1 MKSIKRSAKT
11 QKGTL
16 LLVAIIALIALSGVL
31 EAKRQVVENQLEQV
45 TVRLEQMQTGSTRQD
60 REKAARIVN
69 KVKRL
74 MEVGDIEPTVATI
87 VDVDKLRERNPFYN
101 KAENGDFLIVTVE
114 RAILFSEKRNKI
126 LDVVPVQ
133 VAPAATSQ

>member
-1 MKSIKRSAKT
+1 MKSINRSAKT

-16 LLVAIIALIALSGVL
+16 LIVALVALVALAGVL
-31 EAKRQVVENQLEQV
+31 EAKRQVVANQLEQV

-60 REKAARIVN
+60 REKAARIVE

-74 MEVGDIEPTVATI
+74 MEIGDVEPTVATI
-87 VDVDKLRERNPFYN
+87 VDIGKLRERNSFYN
-101 KAENGDFLIVTVE
+101 KAENGDFLIVTAE
-114 RAILFSEKRNKI
+114 RAILFSEKQNKI

-133 VAPAATSQ
+133 VAPAATQ